1 MLEAFVSGIGVFGP
15 GLPNWSEGRAV
26 LAGHADFHSHEPEI
40 PVPEIVDRKE
50 RRRCSPTVRLA
61 LAVATEAVDAA
72 KLDPSGLSTVFAN
85 SAGDSKVVHNLL
97 LALAKPNKPVSPTNF
112 HNSVHN
118 APAGYWSIAV
128 GARQPSTSIAANEFT
143 FASALVK
150 SVAQISSTRNPV
162 MLVCYEHPFP
172 FPLNE
177 TYPLGSP
184 FAVGLVMTPSKKK
197 SSVAQLKLSWRGAE
211 DSSITQPKR
220 AAFGEIWKVNPA
232 ARSIPLLELLSAQT
246 DGEVVLAGA
255 CGTALS
261 IGMTCT

>member
-15 GLPNWSEGRAV
+15 GLRSWSEGQTA
-26 LAGHADFHSHEPEI
+26 LSGSSEFPNEEPEI

-61 LAVATEAVDAA
+61 LAVATEAVGGA
-72 KLDPSGLSTVFAN
+72 KADPSTLSTVFAN

-128 GARQPSTSIAANEFT
+128 GSRQPSTSIAANEFT
-143 FASALVK
+143 FSSALIK
-150 SVAQISSTRNPV
+150 SVAQAQSTGKPV

-177 TYPLGSP
+177 TYRLGSA
-184 FAVGLVMTPSKKK
+184 FAVGLVMTPRMEKTSFAK
-197 SSVAQLKLSWRGAE
+197 LNLSWRVGTDRPIA
-211 DSSITQPKR
+211 QPKQ
-220 AAFGEIWKVNPA
+220 AALTEIWTVNPA
-232 ARSIPLLELLSAQT
+232 AKSIPLLELLASGVEGKVA
-246 DGEVVLAGA
+246 LAGA
-255 CGTALS
+255 CDTTLS
-261 IGMTCT
+261 IGIACI